1 LYQFNMHNFAI
12 SLIKLILVAGLV
24 LSPGSGIPVFGE
36 DLPESA
42 AIAGFTGRPQK
53 HNLSCEARSAAD
65 WATFLGTRIGE
76 NEILAALPRSDNP
89 EIGFVGSPDGVWG
102 LIPPR
107 AYGVYPAALASALQ
121 SFRIAARAVRGMNWD
136 DIRAE
141 IAQNRPVIVWVI
153 GQMWTAAPIEY
164 QAKEGP
170 KTVVAHFEHTMT
182 VIGYTASSVQVFDAY
197 SGMTMTFLKGTFL
210 ASWRVLGN
218 LAIVY
223 DPRVL
228 TVEPPSPT
236 PVVEPAAP
244 TQPPAA
250 PQDPSVEVPTRAPTP
265 TLAPAQAQSIPQ
277 TPSTGFDSQLS
288 PTAQVQENKQIQTV
302 LVKTGDTL
310 IAIAEQYNVSWQEIA
325 EFNRLTYP
333 YFLETGQMLRL
344 PAGGDARPLPPAN
357 QLPAPTQPQA
367 TLTPTPGPASTNT
380 PASTAPAAQVPENM
394 DKPSVFVVQRG
405 DFLIGLAKKFGMDWR
420 QLAQI
425 NGIGYPFII
434 YPGQVLKLR

>member
-1 LYQFNMHNFAI
+1 M
-12 SLIKLILVAGLV
+12 
-24 LSPGSGIPVFGE
+24 FGE

-42 AIAGFTGRPQK
+42 AIAGFYGRPQK

-107 AYGVYPAALASALQ
+107 AYGVYPPALASTLQ
-121 SFRIAARAVRGMNWD
+121 TFGIAARAVRGMNWD
-136 DIRAE
+136 DIRGE
-141 IAQNRPVIVWVI
+141 IVQNRPVIVWVI

-164 QAKEGP
+164 QAKNGP

-182 VIGYTASSVQVFDAY
+182 VIGYTATSVQVFDAY
-197 SGMTMTFLKGTFL
+197 SGTTMTFLKGTFL

-223 DPRVL
+223 DPRVF
-228 TVEPPSPT
+228 TVEPPPPT
-236 PVVEPAAP
+236 PVVEPAVP
-244 TQPPAA
+244 TQTPAVTQGVPA
-250 PQDPSVEVPTRAPTP
+250 EVPTMQPSGVPTSTLVLKNVQNISPTP
-265 TLAPAQAQSIPQ
+265 SAADASRPSPTPAQAQVSGDI
-277 TPSTGFDSQLS
+277 L
-288 PTAQVQENKQIQTV
+288 TV

-310 IAIAEQYNVSWQEIA
+310 IAIAEQYNVSWQEIVQL
-325 EFNRLTYP
+325 NGLNYP
-333 YFLETGQMLRL
+333 YFLETGQILQL
-344 PAGGDARPLPPAN
+344 PDGGDAQPLPPVT
-357 QLPAPTQPQA
+357 QLPAPTKPQPTRNA
-367 TLTPTPGPASTNT
+367 TVEPVSTNT
-380 PASTAPAAQVPENM
+380 PASPAPAEPIPENM
-394 DKPSVFVVQRG
+394 EKPSAVVVQRG
-405 DFLIGLAKKFGMDWR
+405 EFLIGLAQKFGLDWR

-425 NGIGYPFII
+425 NRIGYPYII